1 MHQVCAAE
9 QWHSI
14 TEKPGLRACL
24 DTAGSDP
31 HNQRMRTG
39 IAHLP
44 LHGGKAPRWLFER
57 MTRLAREIAC
67 HVVAEYGPRE
77 MLLRLADPYWF
88 QAFGCVLGF
97 DWHSSGVTTT
107 ACGALKE
114 GIKGLEPDLG
124 LYAGGGKGAASRKT
138 PVQIRSACDRL
149 GQDPAPLVQAS
160 KLSAKVDNTA
170 LQDGYQLYHH
180 SFFFTRDGH
189 WSVVQQGMN
198 DGNGMARRYHWIS
211 ENLASFVEEP
221 HAAICC
227 DARKPS
233 LNLVDRQSAAARE
246 AITEITRAPD
256 KEVARTIAALPTLNM
271 PRHHLLDAANI
282 RPAQLQKVLV
292 QTYENPPEDFQA
304 LLATPGLGPRSL
316 RALALVAELIYGRP
330 AATRDP
336 AAYAFA
342 HGGKDGT
349 PYPVHRERYDQTIET
364 FETALRRARLGQ
376 RDRLEALKRLGQWAA
391 MVSDSASSR
400 P

>member
-1 MHQVCAAE
+1 
-9 QWHSI
+9 
-14 TEKPGLRACL
+14 
-24 DTAGSDP
+24 
-31 HNQRMRTG
+31 MRTG
-39 IAHLP
+39 IANLP

-67 HVVAEYGPRE
+67 HVVAEYGPHE

-114 GIKGLEPDLG
+114 GIKGLESDLG
-124 LYAGGGKGAASRKT
+124 LFAAGGKGAASRKT
-138 PVQIRSACDRL
+138 PMQIQSACERL
-149 GQDPAPLVQAS
+149 GHDPAPLVQAS
-160 KLSAKVDNTA
+160 RLSAKVDNTA

-180 SFFFTRDGH
+180 SFFFTRDGQ

-198 DGNGMARRYHWIS
+198 DDNGMARRYHWVS
-211 ENLASFVEEP
+211 DALDSFVEEP

-227 DARKPS
+227 DQRNAT
-233 LNLVDRQSAAARE
+233 LNLIDRQSDGARE
-246 AITEITRAPD
+246 AITAITREPD
-256 KEVARTIAALPTLNM
+256 REVAKTIAALPTLNM

-282 RPAQLQKVLV
+282 RPAQLHKVLV
-292 QTYENPPEDFQA
+292 QTYENPPADFQA
-304 LLATPGLGPRSL
+304 LLATPGLGPKSL
-316 RALALVAELIYGRP
+316 RALALVAELIYGQR
-330 AATRDP
+330 AASRDP

-349 PYPVHRERYDQTIET
+349 PYPVHRERFDHTIET
-364 FETALRRARLGQ
+364 FETALRRARLGE

-391 MVSDSASSR
+391 TIGDSIATE